1 MYLYTYTCKLQTIA
15 VHLKTISFV
24 GHKLYF
30 NLYGTF
36 PIKSMTSSLSLKW
49 IKKFIKV
56 VLTQERILGFRATL
70 MKGFDALQML
80 TTVHCFKYIK

>member
-1 MYLYTYTCKLQTIA
+1 MYVYTYTCKLQTIA

-36 PIKSMTSSLSLKW
+36 PIKSNDVTFISEVDQKSSSKLS
-49 IKKFIKV
+49 
-56 VLTQERILGFRATL
+56 
-70 MKGFDALQML
+70 
-80 TTVHCFKYIK
+80 